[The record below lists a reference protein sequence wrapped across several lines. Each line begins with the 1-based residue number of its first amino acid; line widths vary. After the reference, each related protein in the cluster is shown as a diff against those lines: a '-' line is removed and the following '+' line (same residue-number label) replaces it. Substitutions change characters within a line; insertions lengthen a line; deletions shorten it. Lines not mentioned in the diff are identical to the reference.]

1 MKSKALSF
9 CLIIFYLPLFSQ
21 EGRSLDRTL
30 HTLKH
35 TQANFEQELAK
46 MNSKF
51 QNVDLVLESMRDEVT
66 ALLKAC
72 KETQISSTSSQ
83 TNRFHTF
90 EKNLD
95 KVSLDL
101 KQLKQ
106 HSNELASFHDQLE
119 KKIEGLEKILTLQ
132 AEEIHALESALRSL
146 TSAFEK
152 PKKKHTA
159 TTYRVKK
166 GDRLEKIASD
176 HDISLSK
183 LKNANNLT
191 TDTIR
196 SGQELIIPS
205 P

>member
-1 MKSKALSF
+1 MRSRQLACFLALV
-9 CLIIFYLPLFSQ
+9 CTPLFSQ
-21 EGRSLDRTL
+21 EDRTL
-30 HTLKH
+30 LKLKH

-72 KETQISSTSSQ
+72 KETQITSASSQ

-90 EKNLD
+90 EKNFD
-95 KVSLDL
+95 KVTSDL

-106 HSNELASFHDQLE
+106 HSNELTSCHDHLE
-119 KKIEGLEKILTLQ
+119 KKIEELEKILKLQ
-132 AEEIHALESALRSL
+132 AEEIRTLESAMRSL

-152 PKKKHTA
+152 PSKKKQRS

-166 GDRLEKIASD
+166 GDTLEKIAQD
-176 HDISLSK
+176 HGVSLSK
-183 LKNANNLT
+183 LKNENNLT
-191 TDTIR
+191 NDTIR

-205 P
+205 S